1 MRCSVSVAWLN
12 GKVSSCCCTY
22 IFHVAREQWV
32 IWFGCCDRWRFVF
45 GVYTVR
51 RFVARSTIPIRFIQL
66 PSLSFYP
73 PLHVCVRF
81 IPHHSPFAWC
91 NVCELNG
98 RLAVVCLPFF
108 FYSVCV
114 CVGLIF
120 IGRSELAQFSTIHN
134 FHRAIEQLHMLI
146 LISNQSSLCQSV
158 YLPATGTPCCH
169 CTTYDLDTAAVWGT
183 RRFKNETDTIQI
195 GSQHR

>member
-1 MRCSVSVAWLN
+1 MGHLIRLLRSLAFCVWCLHCTPFCGPFDHPHSVYSVA
-12 GKVSSCCCTY
+12 
-22 IFHVAREQWV
+22 IA
-32 IWFGCCDRWRFVF
+32 FVLSA
-45 GVYTVR
+45 VTR
-51 RFVARSTIPIRFIQL
+51 L
-66 PSLSFYP
+66 CSL
-73 PLHVCVRF
+73 
-81 IPHHSPFAWC
+81 HSPFAWC

-146 LISNQSSLCQSV
+146 LISNQSSLCRSV